1 MSSRLAFAAF
11 LLSPLTLAAPAAAQ
25 QQSQS
30 YKFLEAVRK
39 ADGNTVTT
47 MLDQPGQTIINT
59 RDAGTGDGALHIVAR
74 RGDAT
79 YLRYLLARGA
89 DANMR
94 DRQGNTAMMVAVET
108 GNAELIDILKA
119 ARANAN
125 LGNGGGE
132 TPLIRAVQR
141 RDLALVRAVLAAGG
155 NPDQTDNVAG
165 LSARDYAKADPRA
178 GAIAK
183 LIDET
188 PKKAPRA
195 VAGPRL

>member
-1 MSSRLAFAAF
+1 MSSRLAFAA
-11 LLSPLTLAAPAAAQ
+11 LLLPVAVMVPAAAAQ

-59 RDAGTGDGALHIVAR
+59 RDVTTGDGALHIVAR

-94 DRQGNTAMMVAVET
+94 DRQGNTPMMVAVET

-165 LSARDYAKADPRA
+165 LSARDYAKSDPRA
-178 GAIAK
+178 GAIYK
-183 LIDET
+183 LIEET